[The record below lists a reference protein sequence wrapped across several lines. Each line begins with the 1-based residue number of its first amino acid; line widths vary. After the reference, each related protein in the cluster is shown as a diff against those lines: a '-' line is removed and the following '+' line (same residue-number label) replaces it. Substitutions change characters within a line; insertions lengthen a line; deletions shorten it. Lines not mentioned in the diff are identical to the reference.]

1 MKKLILLFVAIILF
15 AGVLMAQSNKTD
27 MANEES
33 EVLKTYYAIMNAM
46 VEKDRAT
53 LEKYYAPEM
62 TFRHM
67 SGKVQTRKEFFD
79 DIVNGKL
86 NYYKVI
92 TDSVEAKVNGGEATI
107 SYSHILD
114 ALAYGARG
122 AWSFKGTMNLKK
134 QNGIWVV
141 CPR

>member
-1 MKKLILLFVAIILF
+1 MKKLILILLAALFT
-15 AGVLMAQSNKTD
+15 AGGLMAQTTD
-27 MANEES
+27 QES
-33 EVLKTYYAIMNAM
+33 EVLQTYYAIMNAM
-46 VEKDRAT
+46 VEKNRAT

-92 TDSVEAKVNGGEATI
+92 TDSVSAKVNGDKATI
-107 SYSHILD
+107 SYSHTLD

-122 AWSFKGTMNLKK
+122 AWPFKGTMYLEKR
-134 QNGIWVV
+134 NGIWVV
-141 CPR
+141 CPN